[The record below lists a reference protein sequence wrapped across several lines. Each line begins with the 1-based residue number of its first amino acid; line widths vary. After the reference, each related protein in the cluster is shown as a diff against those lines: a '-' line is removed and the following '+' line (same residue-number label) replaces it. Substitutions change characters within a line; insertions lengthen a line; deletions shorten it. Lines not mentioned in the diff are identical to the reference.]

1 MFTAVT
7 NQGDIFFQFVK
18 GYSNEASVA
27 AFFVELSKALDHSKP
42 NWRSNH
48 LLLLD
53 NCSTHKTDT
62 VTRLISRLSIPTMY
76 SAPASYLVA
85 PIERL
90 FVLAT
95 TGNGT
100 SIHFGM
106 NHLCLSHNKLYT
118 LEHIGECDKLSNC

>member
-27 AFFVELSKALDHSKP
+27 AFFIELSKALDHLKP

-90 FVLAT
+90 FGALKCCNFEQQETPNMLAESLPAARKFT
-95 TGNGT
+95 H
-100 SIHFGM
+100 S
-106 NHLCLSHNKLYT
+106 
-118 LEHIGECDKLSNC
+118 